1 MVDEQES
8 QGTAPVEAEAGP
20 AEVKQEDI
28 EPEGEELSED
38 EAESEYLPFPN
49 ARVVRIIRNTLK
61 NDHQIK
67 RDVKV
72 GANLLLGEILTD
84 IATGMDVEPYHTLSI
99 EHFNK
104 ACRKYR
110 EISLNE
116 KRIRRIKKVLE
127 KQRAELDEIIAEI
140 DLELPEA
147 PRHTPGMQGP
157 QEHA

>member
-1 MVDEQES
+1 MVDEQQVAS
-8 QGTAPVEAEAGP
+8 QAQAPVED
-20 AEVKQEDI
+20 V
-28 EPEGEELSED
+28 EGDEMSEE
-38 EAESEYLPFPN
+38 EAESEHLPFPN
-49 ARVVRIIRNTLK
+49 ARVVRIIRENLK

-67 RDVKV
+67 RDVKEA
-72 GANLLLGEILTD
+72 ANTLLGSILSD
-84 IATGMDVEPYHTLSI
+84 ISAGMDAEPYHTLSI

-147 PRHTPGMQGP
+147 PKLTPGQN
-157 QEHA
+157 QNQVTNQ